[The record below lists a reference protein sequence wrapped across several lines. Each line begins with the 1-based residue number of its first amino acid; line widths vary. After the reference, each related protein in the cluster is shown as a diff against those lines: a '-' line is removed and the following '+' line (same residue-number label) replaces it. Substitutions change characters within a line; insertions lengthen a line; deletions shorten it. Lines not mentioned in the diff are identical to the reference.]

1 MLVFTS
7 LGFLIP
13 TLTALKHRR
22 LSLALQYGILTIT
35 SIFFHGT
42 HHPIAKAIDIK
53 YAYSLGAKY
62 FLEGILNIYRYR
74 RKKDIYLHLG
84 TISSLYIFFYKSSD
98 KTLPQH
104 IQQRYH
110 SLFHIS
116 IQYLFTQHA
125 LDNIALSNNEAALD
139 PTPHPNIIP
148 GVGRQII
155 SYPLLI

>member
-7 LGFLIP
+7 LGFLVP
-13 TLTALKHRR
+13 TLTALKRHRF
-22 LSLALQYGILTIT
+22 SLALQYGVLTIT

-62 FLEGILNIYRYR
+62 FLEGILNICRYR
-74 RKKDIYLHLG
+74 RKKDLYMHLG
-84 TISSLYIFFYKSSD
+84 TISSLYLFFYKSSD
-98 KTLPQH
+98 KSLPKH

-125 LDNIALSNNEAALD
+125 LDNIALSNNETAPDLNYD
-139 PTPHPNIIP
+139 
-148 GVGRQII
+148 
-155 SYPLLI
+155 SKLLRGAGG